1 MDFLTCLSCVE
12 RHKNKVSEENRNLKE
27 QIFELQ
33 QENHLLVT
41 KHIEYNQKKDLQIA
55 RLQDKLEFASE
66 QADTFAKALVKVYDL
81 IDDLQKRYDEY
92 DDMIYPELEKILNS
106 IPESALRRAE

>member
-1 MDFLTCLSCVE
+1 MEDLYGKITDL
-12 RHKNKVSEENRNLKE
+12 EN

-41 KHIEYNQKKDLQIA
+41 KRIDSNREKDLQIA

-66 QADTFAKALVKVYDL
+66 QADTFAKALKGIYDM
-81 IDDLQKRYDEY
+81 IYDLQKKYDEY
-92 DDMIYPELEKILNS
+92 DDMIYPEIEKILNS
-106 IPESALRRAE
+106 IPKNALRRME

>member
-1 MDFLTCLSCVE
+1 MEDLYGKITDL
-12 RHKNKVSEENRNLKE
+12 EN

-41 KHIEYNQKKDLQIA
+41 KRIDSNREKDLQIA

-66 QADTFAKALVKVYDL
+66 QADTFAKSLKNINDWLEHLIEEIENDKKYKLMDL
-81 IDDLQKRYDEY
+81 K
-92 DDMIYPELEKILNS
+92 ELKNS
-106 IPESALRRAE
+106 IPENALKRAE